1 MNNRS
6 YFLLLVAFL
15 AVTWIRTPYAA
26 PFLPANDDQVLER
39 LPTSTDLPARELRTL
54 REQLAQEPRNLKLAT
69 HLAQRYIEVG
79 RAESDPRYYGYAQAA
94 LRPWWDQPQP
104 PAALLLLRATLRQNR
119 HEFAAALD
127 DLARVLEVQ
136 PRNAQAWLT
145 RAVILQ
151 VQGDYAEA
159 RQSFARLSRLAE
171 PLVVAA
177 CIGNVMGLQGQ
188 GEVAERLLK
197 QNLQSSPQ
205 ADVQLRLWALTVLAE
220 LESRRGDEAAAE
232 KHFQEALGLGVRDSY
247 LLGAYA
253 DWLLDRGRMEDVR
266 RLLQDETRTDGSLL
280 RLALA
285 KRGLGD
291 PSLDH
296 HLVDLKARFE
306 AGRQR
311 GDNSIHQR
319 EQARAMLHLFD
330 QSGEALELA
339 LRNWA
344 VQREP
349 WDARLVLE
357 AALATRKP
365 EAARPVLDWLAQTG
379 LEDLR
384 LAQLSEQL
392 RGI

>member
-1 MNNRS
+1 
-6 YFLLLVAFL
+6 V
-15 AVTWIRTPYAA
+15 
-26 PFLPANDDQVLER
+26 
-39 LPTSTDLPARELRTL
+39 
-54 REQLAQEPRNLKLAT
+54 
-69 HLAQRYIEVG
+69 
-79 RAESDPRYYGYAQAA
+79 
-94 LRPWWDQPQP
+94 
-104 PAALLLLRATLRQNR
+104 LLLRATLRQNR

-151 VQGDYAEA
+151 VQGDYAQA
-159 RQSFARLSRLAE
+159 RQSCARLSRLAE

-188 GEVAERLLK
+188 GAMAERLLT

-285 KRGLGD
+285 QRGLGD

-296 HLVDLKARFE
+296 YLVDLKARFE

-319 EQARAMLHLFD
+319 EQARAMLYLFD

-357 AALATRKP
+357 AALAANKP
-365 EAARPVLDWLAQTG
+365 EAARPVLDWLAETG

-384 LAQLSEQL
+384 LAQLSERL
-392 RGI
+392 GGISKCYRLDTYWRAC